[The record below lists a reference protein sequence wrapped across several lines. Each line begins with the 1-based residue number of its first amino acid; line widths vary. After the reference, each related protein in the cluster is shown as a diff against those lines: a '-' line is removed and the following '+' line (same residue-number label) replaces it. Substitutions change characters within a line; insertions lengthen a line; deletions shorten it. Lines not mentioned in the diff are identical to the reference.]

1 LRSAE
6 RSEGNPLNEACFS
19 IWKKKK
25 PKDFAKQRTGGVVTD
40 LWWVAVRRAKRRQS
54 AERSL
59 LQYLEK
65 EKAQGLCEA
74 KDRGCCYGPLVGC
87 GPPKRD
93 EQSAANKTATND
105 CLAH

>member
-1 LRSAE
+1 
-6 RSEGNPLNEACFS
+6 
-19 IWKKKK
+19 
-25 PKDFAKQRTGGVVTD
+25 
-40 LWWVAVRRAKRRQS
+40 
-54 AERSL
+54 L